1 MIKIYHNNRCSKSRS
16 ALQYLKESGKA
27 FEVVQ
32 YLQNPPSENELVDLL
47 NLLGFK
53 PLDLVRKGETLYKE
67 NFKNLEISD
76 KAWIKMLHENPILIE
91 RPIIFDSKRALVAR
105 PPELVQAF
113 LEK

>member
-16 ALQYLKESGKA
+16 ALQFLEESGKS

-32 YLQNPPSENELVDLL
+32 YLQNPPSETELVDLL
-47 NLLGFK
+47 NLLEIK
-53 PLDLVRKGETLYKE
+53 PFDLVRKGETLYKE
-67 NFKNLEISD
+67 NFKNQELSD
-76 KAWIKMLHENPILIE
+76 KAWIKILHENPILIE
-91 RPIIFDSKRALVAR
+91 RPIVFDTKKAVVAR